1 MRIKL
6 PENQSEI
13 TLGQYQKYL
22 KLIERLESNELD
34 LYTFNRRKIVLFT
47 NILFK
52 DTANIKQV
60 DFESIINQID
70 IALNEQANFV
80 SRFKL
85 NDVEFGF
92 IPNVNNITSEEM
104 KHLDALNSITQG
116 EFIDA
121 SDNANEVENLHKLM
135 AVLFRPIT
143 SKDSFG
149 NYGIGSYTGTKKYCE
164 LMKEMPLSVVNG
176 ALFFFASLATE
187 LREAIQKFTKEVQK
201 KETSQATTLK
211 SGVGTQQS

>member
-1 MRIKL
+1 MKIKL

-34 LYTFNRRKIVLFT
+34 NYTFNRRKIVLFT
-47 NILFK
+47 NLLFK
-52 DTANIKQV
+52 DTANITQV
-60 DFESIINQID
+60 DFESIVNQID

-85 NDVEFGF
+85 NDIEFGF
-92 IPNVNNITSEEM
+92 IPNVNDITSEEM
-104 KHLDALNSITQG
+104 MHIDALDSITQG

-121 SDNANEVENLHKLM
+121 SNNTNEVENLHKLM

-143 SKDSFG
+143 NKDSFG
-149 NYGIGSYTGTKKYCE
+149 NYEIASYAGTKKYCE
-164 LMKEMPLSVVNG
+164 LMKEIPLSIANG
-176 ALFFFASLATE
+176 ALFFFANLAIE
-187 LREAIQKFTKEVQK
+187 LQEAIQKYTKEVQK
-201 KETSQATTLK
+201 KETAPATTL
-211 SGVGTQQS
+211 

>member
-149 NYGIGSYTGTKKYCE
+149 NYEIGSYTGTKKYCE

-201 KETSQATTLK
+201 KETSRATTLK

>member
-92 IPNVNNITSEEM
+92 IPNMNNITSEEM

-149 NYGIGSYTGTKKYCE
+149 NYEIGIYTGTKKYCE

>member
-149 NYGIGSYTGTKKYCE
+149 NYEIGSYTGTKKYCE

-201 KETSQATTLK
+201 KETSQVTTLK
-211 SGVGTQQS
+211 SGVGTQQ

>member
-34 LYTFNRRKIVLFT
+34 LYTFNRRKIDLFT

-149 NYGIGSYTGTKKYCE
+149 NYEIGSYTGTKKYCE

-201 KETSQATTLK
+201 KETSQVTTLK
-211 SGVGTQQS
+211 SGVGTQQ

>member
-22 KLIERLESNELD
+22 KLLERLESNELD

-70 IALNEQANFV
+70 IALNEQAAFV

-149 NYGIGSYTGTKKYCE
+149 NYEIGSYTGTKKYCE

-211 SGVGTQQS
+211 SGDGTQQS

>member
-149 NYGIGSYTGTKKYCE
+149 NYEIGSYTGTKKYCE